1 MSRDDAAAPKGASLS
16 ALVEVMETLLGPGGC
31 PWDKE
36 QTLETLRPYV
46 LEEAFEVVEAIDGGE
61 PKALKEELGDLL
73 FQIVFQS
80 ALAERA
86 GDFDV
91 DDVVGGIEQKMI
103 RRHPWVFGDEE
114 LDAAQGEAAIARW
127 EAQKARE
134 KGARVRERGA
144 LGGVPVALPALLR
157 AYRVGE
163 KAAAVGYDWPDVE
176 SVRAKVDE
184 ELAELD
190 RAESDADFEAE
201 LGDLLFALVS
211 LGRKR
216 GVDAES
222 ALRGSLDRF
231 SKRFRHAELAAADA
245 GTSLRELDDEGRD
258 ELWEKAKRGTD

>member
-1 MSRDDAAAPKGASLS
+1 MSTDDAAPKGASLP
-16 ALVEVMETLLGPGGC
+16 ALVEVMETLLSPNGC

-80 ALAERA
+80 AIAERA
-86 GDFDV
+86 GDFGI
-91 DDVVGGIEQKMI
+91 DDVVHAIEQKMI
-103 RRHPWVFGDEE
+103 RRHPWVFGDEDQE
-114 LDAAQGEAAIARW
+114 VDGGAKALARW
-127 EAQKARE
+127 EEQKAKE
-134 KGARVRERGA
+134 KGAKVRERGA

-163 KAAAVGYDWPDVE
+163 KAAAVGYDWPD
-176 SVRAKVDE
+176 SAAIRAKVDE

-190 RAESDADFEAE
+190 QAASDAEFEAE

-216 GVDAES
+216 GIDAES

-245 GTSLRELDDEGRD
+245 DTSLRELDDAGRD
-258 ELWEKAKRGTD
+258 ELWKAAKKATD

>member
-1 MSRDDAAAPKGASLS
+1 M
-16 ALVEVMETLLGPGGC
+16 
-31 PWDKE
+31 
-36 QTLETLRPYV
+36 
-46 LEEAFEVVEAIDGGE
+46 
-61 PKALKEELGDLL
+61 
-73 FQIVFQS
+73 
-80 ALAERA
+80 
-86 GDFDV
+86 
-91 DDVVGGIEQKMI
+91 
-103 RRHPWVFGDEE
+103 
-114 LDAAQGEAAIARW
+114 
-127 EAQKARE
+127 
-134 KGARVRERGA
+134 
-144 LGGVPVALPALLR
+144 
-157 AYRVGE
+157 
-163 KAAAVGYDWPDVE
+163 
-176 SVRAKVDE
+176 RAKVDE